1 MNSDDGNAAYQMF
14 GFLISM
20 SALAHLYFGFSVLV
34 ERALGWAPHRSGGV
48 SFDARLRRP
57 PPRLCEQILVDTA
70 VDSAVAYANE
80 QWWDDAPYLVEDPW
94 YVQVLEAGIEVARVE
109 LDEEVGIEHYAA
121 VPAIGAERL
130 EIQFIEVAMAARGR
144 GVGTRVVRGLAER
157 HPGRRLL
164 AYSEGADGFWASLGW
179 ERFRPSE
186 GARSSTARSSF
197 RRHARHA
204 ASAAQQYAV
213 PA

>member
-1 MNSDDGNAAYQMF
+1 MTLDFVD
-14 GFLISM
+14 
-20 SALAHLYFGFSVLV
+20 
-34 ERALGWAPHRSGGV
+34 
-48 SFDARLRRP
+48 LRRGSASRYSWIP
-57 PPRLCEQILVDTA
+57 PF
-70 VDSAVAYANE
+70 DSAVAYENE
-80 QWWDDAPYLVEDPW
+80 QSWDDAPYLVEDPW

-179 ERFRPSE
+179 ERFDHPEGRPE
-186 GARSSTARSSF
+186 FHRALFIQAAR
-197 RRHARHA
+197 
-204 ASAAQQYAV
+204 
-213 PA
+213 